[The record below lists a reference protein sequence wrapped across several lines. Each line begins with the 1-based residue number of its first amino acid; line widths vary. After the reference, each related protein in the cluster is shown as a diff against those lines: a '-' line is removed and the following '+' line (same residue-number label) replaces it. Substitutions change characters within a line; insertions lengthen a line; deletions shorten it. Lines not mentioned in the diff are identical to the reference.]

1 MMVGMARQ
9 PLEWTNPKR
18 VDCSKPYLYFFRT
31 VDPGTG
37 TEYRYIGKSDRRRGC
52 RLKEYVRNVARIF
65 RGQPRGTTQRYRAVH
80 LAMAKACEFG
90 WDYDF
95 FPLEN
100 NLLFE
105 LDQIEGVRVEELS
118 CNLNRGRPWS
128 VEKYSQL
135 SVDDVLQ

>member
-1 MMVGMARQ
+1 MTRGLAVRR
-9 PLEWTNPKR
+9 LTWTNPKGI
-18 VDCSKPYLYFFRT
+18 DLSKAYLYSFRT

-37 TEYRYIGKSDRRRGC
+37 AEHRYLGKSRGRPRR
-52 RLKEYVRNVARIF
+52 LQEYVRNVDRIF

-90 WDYDF
+90 WEYEF

-100 NLLFE
+100 APRSD
-105 LDQIEGVRVEELS
+105 LDRIEGVRIRGRS
-118 CNLNRGRPWS
+118 CNLNAGKSWP
-128 VEKYSQL
+128 VEEYSEL